1 MQYGWDLNEH
11 MGWIGLSITNWN
23 TFKQS
28 VFQIYQTIVLL
39 VICHI
44 WNSHGAISGF
54 KSIVVICIITCIR
67 ERAYATSS
75 FSYNIGWP
83 WTTAHNIVP
92 HVILLEDVL
101 VFITLRFFSIFPSF
115 HPSISFLFLESRAYT
130 TCTCVSLHTKCSFLG
145 ILESVLLLHV

>member
-11 MGWIGLSITNWN
+11 MGRIGLSITNWN

-54 KSIVVICIITCIR
+54 KSIVVICIIMCLR

-75 FSYNIGWP
+75 YSYNIGWSCII
-83 WTTAHNIVP
+83 AHNTTP
-92 HVILLEDVL
+92 HV
-101 VFITLRFFSIFPSF
+101 
-115 HPSISFLFLESRAYT
+115 YT
-130 TCTCVSLHTKCSFLG
+130 TRGGTSIYSFKVLFHISITKSQLHKQWLGVSDGCTQNKVYQKVG
-145 ILESVLLLHV
+145 

>member
-11 MGWIGLSITNWN
+11 MGRIGLSITNWN

-75 FSYNIGWP
+75 YSYNIGWSCII
-83 WTTAHNIVP
+83 AHNTTP
-92 HVILLEDVL
+92 HV
-101 VFITLRFFSIFPSF
+101 
-115 HPSISFLFLESRAYT
+115 YT
-130 TCTCVSLHTKCSFLG
+130 TRGGTSIYSFKVLFHISITKSQLHKQCLVNSIRYIHKGHISSTSLLFSTH
-145 ILESVLLLHV
+145 